1 MAESD
6 AILTPPETGDGAD
19 RVAVL
24 LPLGLDTAYD
34 YLIPGGE
41 GAPEGAFVRVPLGSR
56 EVTGVVWRQVAAQE
70 EGGVARDR
78 LKEISAVLP
87 VPPLPE
93 SVRKLVDWV
102 AEYTLAKR
110 GAVLRMAMSVPAALE
125 PAKMRLA
132 YLAGEELPERL
143 TPARQRVLDVLADG
157 LPRGA
162 MEIAREAAV
171 SAGVVRG
178 LADTGALRRVS
189 LPAWQAPET
198 PDWRLPRATL
208 SADQRAAAD
217 ALSARV
223 REAAFSVTLLDGVT
237 GSGKTEVYFEAVA
250 AALEA
255 ERQALVMLPE
265 IALSTQWLERF
276 RARFGAAPA
285 VWHSELGQR
294 ARRETWRAVA
304 TGAARVVVG
313 ARSALWLPFAE
324 LGLMVVDE
332 EHDGAF
338 KQEDGVIY
346 HARDMAVMRA
356 RMAACPLVLS
366 SATPSLET
374 LGNVRSKRY
383 SSLSLRDRHGGAKLP
398 EIETVDMRATPPP
411 RGAWISP
418 PLRTALAESF
428 AAGQQAVLFLN
439 RRGYAPLTLC
449 RACGHRLECPNC
461 SAWLVAHR
469 FSDTLNCHHCGYRRN
484 PPEACPECEAEGR
497 MAACGPGVERVAEEA
512 AALFPDVR
520 SEIVTSDTVAG
531 PGEAANF
538 IARIEKREIDLLI
551 GTQIIAKGHHFPLL
565 TLVGVIDAD
574 LGLAGGDLRAAERT
588 YQLLHQV
595 AGRAGRAKHSGRVLL
610 QTYMPEHPV
619 MAALSTGERE
629 AFLAREAEAREEHGQ
644 PPAGRL
650 AAIILSGRN
659 EAAVA
664 ATARALTRIA
674 RAALP
679 EDGGIEIFGPAPAA
693 MALLRGRYRYRLLIK
708 CARATLPQ
716 PWLRRWLAEL
726 DAPSRVTLRVDV
738 DPYSF
743 L

>member
-6 AILTPPETGDGAD
+6 ATLTPPETGDDAA
-19 RVAVL
+19 RIAVL
-24 LPLGLDTAYD
+24 LPLGLNIAYD
-34 YLIPGGE
+34 YLVPAGE
-41 GAPEGAFVRVPLGSR
+41 CAPEGAFVRVPLGSR
-56 EVTGVVWRQVAAQE
+56 EVTGVVWRTVEDDDDASL
-70 EGGVARDR
+70 ARDR
-78 LKEISAVLP
+78 LKHISAVLP
-87 VPPLPE
+87 VPALPE
-93 SVRKLVDWV
+93 SMRKLVDWV

-110 GAVLRMAMSVPAALE
+110 GAVLRMVMSVPAALE

-132 YLAGEELPERL
+132 YLADENLPKRL
-143 TPARQRVLDVLADG
+143 TPARKRVLDLLADN
-157 LPRGA
+157 LPRGT
-162 MEIAREAAV
+162 MDLAREAGV

-178 LADTGALRRVS
+178 LAKNGALRQVS
-189 LPAWQAPET
+189 LPAWQAPER

-208 SADQRAAAD
+208 STDQRTTAD
-217 ALSARV
+217 SLVARI
-223 REAAFSVTLLDGVT
+223 RETRFSVTLLDGVT

-255 ERQALVMLPE
+255 ERQVLVMLPE
-265 IALSTQWLERF
+265 ISLSTQWLERF
-276 RARFGAAPA
+276 RARFGTTPA

-294 ARRETWRAVA
+294 ERRETWRAVA
-304 TGAARVVVG
+304 TGDVRVVVG
-313 ARSALWLPFAE
+313 ARSALWLPLAE
-324 LGLMVVDE
+324 LGLIVVDE
-332 EHDGAF
+332 EHDNAF

-346 HARDMAVMRA
+346 HARDMAVIRA
-356 RMAACPLVLS
+356 RLAAFPLVLS

-374 LGNVRSKRY
+374 LGNVRGGRY
-383 SSLSLRDRHGGAKLP
+383 QILNLPDRHGGAQLP
-398 EIETVDMRATPPP
+398 HIETVDMRTAPPP

-418 PLRTALAESF
+418 PLREAIAESF

-449 RACGHRLECPNC
+449 RVCGHRLECPNC

-469 FSDTLNCHHCGYRRN
+469 FSDTLNCHHCGYRRR
-484 PPEACPECEAEGR
+484 PPEACPECETEGR

-512 AALFPDVR
+512 AALFPEIR
-520 SEIVTSDTVAG
+520 SEIITSDTIGG
-531 PGEAANF
+531 PGEAAEF

-595 AGRAGRAKHSGRVLL
+595 AGRAGRARHPGRVLL

-619 MAALSTGERE
+619 MAALATGERA
-629 AFLAREAEAREEHGQ
+629 AFLAREAEAREQHGQ

-659 EAAVA
+659 EASVA
-664 ATARALTRIA
+664 ATARTLARIA
-674 RAALP
+674 RGDLP
-679 EDGGIEIFGPAPAA
+679 TDGGIEILGPAPAA

-708 CARATLPQ
+708 CARAVLPQ
-716 PWLRRWLAEL
+716 PWLRRWLATL
-726 DAPSRVTLRVDV
+726 DVPSRVTLRVDV

>member
-1 MAESD
+1 MAEND
-6 AILTPPETGDGAD
+6 ATLTPAESGGGAA

-34 YLIPGGE
+34 YLVTDGE
-41 GAPEGAFVRVPLGSR
+41 PAPPGAFVRVPLGSR
-56 EVTGVVWRQVAAQE
+56 EVTGVVWWQVPDDA
-70 EGGVARDR
+70 EGGVAPEK
-78 LKEISAVLP
+78 LKQIAAVLP

-93 SVRKLVDWV
+93 SLRQLVDWV

-125 PAKMRLA
+125 PAKTRDA
-132 YLAGEELPERL
+132 YLASGDMPERL
-143 TPARQRVLDVLADG
+143 TPARRRVLDLLADG

-162 MEIAREAAV
+162 MELAREAAV
-171 SAGVVRG
+171 SAGVVRS
-178 LADTGALRRVS
+178 LADIGGLRKVT
-189 LPAWQAPET
+189 LPAELAPEA
-198 PDWRLPRATL
+198 PDWRLPRAAL
-208 SADQRAAAD
+208 SASQQEAAD
-217 ALSARV
+217 ALVARV
-223 REAAFSVTLLDGVT
+223 RDAQFSVTLLDGVT
-237 GSGKTEVYFEAVA
+237 GSGKMEVYFEAVA

-255 ERQALVMLPE
+255 GRQVLVMLPE
-265 IALSTQWLERF
+265 IALGAQWLERF

-285 VWHSELGQR
+285 MWHSELGQR

-304 TGAARVVVG
+304 NGSARIVVG

-356 RMAACPLVLS
+356 RMGPCALVLS

-374 LGNVRSKRY
+374 LANVRAGRY
-383 SSLSLRDRHGGAKLP
+383 RSLNLADRHGGAQLP
-398 EIETVDMRATPPP
+398 DIETVDMRQTPPP

-418 PLRTALAESF
+418 PLREALAESF

-449 RACGHRLECPNC
+449 RACGHRMQCPNC

-469 FSDTLNCHHCGYRRN
+469 FSDSLNCHHCGHRQS
-484 PPEACPECEAEGR
+484 PPETCPECQTEGR

-512 AALFPDVR
+512 AALFPDAR
-520 SEIVTSDTVAG
+520 SEIVTSDTIAG
-531 PGEAANF
+531 PGQAAEF

-588 YQLLHQV
+588 HQLLHQV
-595 AGRAGRAKHSGRVLL
+595 AGRAGRARHAGRVLL

-619 MAALSTGERE
+619 MAALSSGERDAFLERE
-629 AFLAREAEAREEHGQ
+629 AAARAEHGQ

-650 AAIILSGRN
+650 AAIILSGRH
-659 EAAVA
+659 EASVA
-664 ATARALTRIA
+664 GTARALARIA
-674 RAALP
+674 RSALP
-679 EDGGIEIFGPAPAA
+679 EEGGIEVWGPAPAPL
-693 MALLRGRYRYRLLIK
+693 ALLRGRYRYRLLIK
-708 CARATLPQ
+708 CTRSQLPQ
-716 PWLRRWLAEL
+716 PWLRHWLARL
-726 DAPSRVTLRVDV
+726 DAPSRVSLRVDV

>member
-6 AILTPPETGDGAD
+6 ATLTPPESSDDAA

-24 LPLGLDTAYD
+24 LPLGLDIAYD
-34 YLIPGGE
+34 YLV
-41 GAPEGAFVRVPLGSR
+41 ADLASVRAGAFVRVPLGSR
-56 EVTGVVWRQVAAQE
+56 EVTGVMWARVDEDA

-78 LKEISAVLP
+78 LKPINAVLD

-125 PAKMRLA
+125 PAKTRLA
-132 YLAGEELPERL
+132 YVSGETLPERL
-143 TPARQRVLDVLADG
+143 TPARRRVFDVLADG
-157 LPRGA
+157 LPRGT
-162 MEIAREAAV
+162 MELAREAAV
-171 SAGVVRG
+171 SAGVVRA
-178 LADTGALRRVS
+178 LADSGGLRKVS
-189 LPAWQAPET
+189 LPAWQAPEQ

-208 SADQRAAAD
+208 SADQQHVAD
-217 ALSARV
+217 ALAARV
-223 REAAFSVTLLDGVT
+223 REQEFSVTLLDGVT

-255 ERQALVMLPE
+255 GRQVLVMLPE
-265 IALSTQWLERF
+265 IALGTQWLERF

-294 ARRETWRAVA
+294 QRRETWRAVA
-304 TGAARVVVG
+304 NGAARIVVG

-332 EHDGAF
+332 EHDSAF

-356 RMAACPLVLS
+356 RLADCALVLS

-374 LGNVRSKRY
+374 LGNVRSGRY
-383 SSLSLRDRHGGAKLP
+383 RSLNLPDRHGGAQLP
-398 EIETVDMRATPPP
+398 TIETVDMRRTPPP

-418 PLRTALAESF
+418 PLRAALAESF

-449 RACGHRLECPNC
+449 RACGHRLQCPNC

-469 FSDTLNCHHCGYRRN
+469 FSDTLNCHHCGYRQR
-484 PPEACPECEAEGR
+484 PPGACPECQTEGR

-512 AALFPDVR
+512 AALFPNAR

-531 PGEAANF
+531 PGEAADF

-595 AGRAGRAKHSGRVLL
+595 AGRAGRARHAGRVLL

-619 MAALSTGERE
+619 MAALATGERE
-629 AFLAREAEAREEHGQ
+629 AFLAREAEAREQHGQ

-650 AAIILSGRN
+650 AAVILSGRN

-664 ATARALTRIA
+664 ATARALARIA
-674 RAALP
+674 KAALP
-679 EDGGIEIFGPAPAA
+679 ADGGIEIFGPAPAA

-708 CARATLPQ
+708 CARAQLPQ

>member
-6 AILTPPETGDGAD
+6 ATLTPAESGDGAA

-34 YLIPGGE
+34 YLVGDGE
-41 GAPEGAFVRVPLGSR
+41 AAPPGAFVRVPLGSR
-56 EVTGVVWRQVAAQE
+56 EVTGVVWGTVEDGAA
-70 EGGVARDR
+70 GGVAPEK
-78 LKEISAVLP
+78 LKQIAAVLP
-87 VPPLPE
+87 VPALPE
-93 SVRKLVDWV
+93 SLRRLVDWV

-125 PAKMRLA
+125 PAKTRAA
-132 YLAGEELPERL
+132 YLASGEVPERL
-143 TPARQRVLDVLADG
+143 TPARRRVLDLLADG

-162 MEIAREAAV
+162 MELAREAAI
-171 SAGVVRG
+171 SAGVVRT
-178 LADTGALRRVS
+178 LADSGALMRVS
-189 LPAWQAPET
+189 LPAERSPEM
-198 PDWRLPRATL
+198 PDWSLPRATL

-217 ALSARV
+217 ALAARV
-223 REAAFSVTLLDGVT
+223 ADAAFSVTLLDGVT

-255 ERQALVMLPE
+255 ERQVLVMLPE
-265 IALSTQWLERF
+265 IALGAQWLERF

-285 VWHSELGQR
+285 LWHSELGQR

-304 TGAARVVVG
+304 NGAARIVVG

-324 LGLMVVDE
+324 LGLLVVDE

-356 RMAACPLVLS
+356 RMAGCALVLS

-374 LGNVRSKRY
+374 LANVRSGRY
-383 SSLSLRDRHGGAKLP
+383 QSLNLPDRHGGAQLP
-398 EIETVDMRATPPP
+398 DIETVDMRRTPPP

-418 PLRTALAESF
+418 PLREALADSF

-449 RACGHRLECPNC
+449 RACGHRMQCPNC
-461 SAWLVAHR
+461 TAWLVAHR
-469 FSDTLNCHHCGYRRN
+469 FSDSLNCHHCGYRQS
-484 PPEACPECEAEGR
+484 PPETCPECQVTGR

-512 AALFPDVR
+512 AALFPEAR

-531 PGEAANF
+531 PGQAAEF

-588 YQLLHQV
+588 HQLLHQV
-595 AGRAGRAKHSGRVLL
+595 AGRAGRARHAGRVLL

-619 MAALSTGERE
+619 MAALSSGARD
-629 AFLAREAEAREEHGQ
+629 AFLKREAEARESHGQ

-650 AAIILSGRN
+650 AAIILSGRH
-659 EAAVA
+659 EASVA
-664 ATARALTRIA
+664 GTARALARIA
-674 RAALP
+674 RGALP
-679 EDGGIEIFGPAPAA
+679 KEGGIEVWGPAPAPL
-693 MALLRGRYRYRLLIK
+693 ALLRGRYRYRLLIK
-708 CARATLPQ
+708 CARSQLPQ
-716 PWLRRWLAEL
+716 PWLRHWLARL
-726 DAPSRVTLRVDV
+726 DAPSRVSLRVDV